1 MFETDFL
8 PYQSIIGTELKFE
21 KGQIIDMKK
30 LTKKQHRGAIKKLIS
45 QNENVNQLRDIQQV
59 AEIFQEEN
67 ERCELGRETLVTADA
82 VRLLLELLSIHESG
96 FPENVYSALYSVLD
110 SGERDVIDDIVDIL
124 EELDERKQ
132 ILIYRFVRA
141 YAGK

>member
-8 PYQSIIGTELKFE
+8 PYQSVIGAEIKFK
-21 KGQIIDMKK
+21 KGQVIDMKK

-45 QNENVNQLRDIQQV
+45 QNENVDQLRDIQQV

-82 VRLLLELLSIHESG
+82 VRLLLDLLSIHESG
-96 FPENVYSALYSVLD
+96 FPENVYNALYSVLD
-110 SGERDVIDDIVDIL
+110 SGERDIIDDIVDIL

-132 ILIYRFVRA
+132 RLVYTFVRA

>member
-1 MFETDFL
+1 
-8 PYQSIIGTELKFE
+8 
-21 KGQIIDMKK
+21 MKK

-82 VRLLLELLSIHESG
+82 VRLLLDLLSIHESG
-96 FPENVYSALYSVLD
+96 FPENVYNALYSVLD
-110 SGERDVIDDIVDIL
+110 SGERDIIDDIVDIL

-132 ILIYRFVRA
+132 RLVYTFVRA

>member
-1 MFETDFL
+1 
-8 PYQSIIGTELKFE
+8 
-21 KGQIIDMKK
+21 MKK

-45 QNENVNQLRDIQQV
+45 QNENVDQLRDIQQV

-67 ERCELGRETLVTADA
+67 ERCEQGRETLVTADA

-96 FPENVYSALYSVLD
+96 FAENVYNALYSVLD
-110 SGERDVIDDIVDIL
+110 SGERERDTIDDIVDIL
-124 EELDERKQ
+124 EELDGRKQ
-132 ILIYRFVRA
+132 RLILTFVRA